1 MKYRRHLLRTPH
13 SKSLDASGGSVFRK
27 IIGPAMLDRM
37 RAAASTQTL
46 DFAMVGLSKMTF
58 RSILAA
64 VIFGMAMIASAS
76 AQELRNRELKPDI
89 DLTTIQMPVEIV
101 TIKLNGKEMMLG
113 EKIKGDDDWLKGVS
127 FTVKN
132 ISGKPIAYVAV
143 GLRFEPPPGAARLVV
158 FTLSYGVDNSRGVPR
173 SGSSPMPLQPDQTVD
188 LVLTDERYPN
198 FLQILSM
205 GGMPR
210 GFDVVPYY
218 VERVSFED
226 DPNIIWE
233 GGYLKR
239 KNPAFIGRFDI
250 IERYKLPTKH

>member
-1 MKYRRHLLRTPH
+1 MTP
-13 SKSLDASGGSVFRK
+13 
-27 IIGPAMLDRM
+27 
-37 RAAASTQTL
+37 
-46 DFAMVGLSKMTF
+46 
-58 RSILAA
+58 RSIVAA
-64 VIFGMAMIASAS
+64 VICSFAILAPAS
-76 AQELRNRELKPDI
+76 AQVVRERELKPAI
-89 DLTTIQMPVEIV
+89 DFTTIQMPVEIV
-101 TIKLNGKEMMLG
+101 AIKLNQKEVMPG
-113 EKIKGDDDWLKGVS
+113 EKIKGDDDWLKGAS

-132 ISGKPIAYVAV
+132 ISDKPIAYVAI

-158 FTLSYGVDNSRGVPR
+158 FTLSYGVDYSRGVPR
-173 SGSSPMPLQPDQTVD
+173 SGSSPLPVQPDQTVD

-198 FLQILSM
+198 FLQILSI

-226 DPNIIWE
+226 EPNIIWE

>member
-1 MKYRRHLLRTPH
+1 MTP
-13 SKSLDASGGSVFRK
+13 
-27 IIGPAMLDRM
+27 
-37 RAAASTQTL
+37 
-46 DFAMVGLSKMTF
+46 
-58 RSILAA
+58 RSIVAA
-64 VIFGMAMIASAS
+64 VICSFAILAPAS
-76 AQELRNRELKPDI
+76 AQVVRERELKPAI
-89 DLTTIQMPVEIV
+89 DFTTIQMPVEIV
-101 TIKLNGKEMMLG
+101 AIKLNQKEVMPG

-127 FTVKN
+127 FTVRN
-132 ISGKPIAYVAV
+132 ISDKPIAYVAI

-158 FTLSYGVDNSRGVPR
+158 FTLSYGFDYSRGVPR
-173 SGSSPMPLQPDQTVD
+173 SGSSPLPVQPDQTVD

-198 FLQILSM
+198 FLQILSI

>member
-1 MKYRRHLLRTPH
+1 MTP
-13 SKSLDASGGSVFRK
+13 
-27 IIGPAMLDRM
+27 
-37 RAAASTQTL
+37 
-46 DFAMVGLSKMTF
+46 
-58 RSILAA
+58 RSIVAA
-64 VIFGMAMIASAS
+64 VICSITILAPAS
-76 AQELRNRELKPDI
+76 AQVVRDRELKPAI
-89 DLTTIQMPVEIV
+89 DFTRIQMPVEIV
-101 TIKLNGKEMMLG
+101 AIKLNQKEVMPG
-113 EKIKGDDDWLKGVS
+113 EKIKGDDDWLKGAS

-132 ISGKPIAYVAV
+132 ISHKPIAYVAI
-143 GLRFEPPPGAARLVV
+143 GLRFEPPPGAVRLVV
-158 FTLSYGVDNSRGVPR
+158 FTLSYGVDYSRGVPR
-173 SGSSPMPLQPDQTVD
+173 SGSSPLPVQPDQTVD

-198 FLQILSM
+198 FLQILSI